1 MVEKTNTTSFIGL
14 ANLSKSTPL
23 CNSSFKIL
31 QIKPY
36 TQGFK
41 ICIIDLKGVNKS
53 LQNMR

>member
-1 MVEKTNTTSFIGL
+1 MVEKTNTMSFIGL